1 MGNVGRQMSAGK
13 DLRGCGVLKPMA
25 FLAIMMSPH
34 IFDFSLTSVSS
45 KEIIRC

>member
-13 DLRGCGVLKPMA
+13 DLRGCGVLKPIA
-25 FLAIMMSPH
+25 FLAMMSPH
-34 IFDFSLTSVSS
+34 IFDFSLTSASS